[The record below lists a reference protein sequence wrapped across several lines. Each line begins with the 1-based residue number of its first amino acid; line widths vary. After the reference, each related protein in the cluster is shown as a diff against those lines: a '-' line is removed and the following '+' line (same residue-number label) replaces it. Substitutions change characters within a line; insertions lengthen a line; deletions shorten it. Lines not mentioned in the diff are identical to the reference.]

1 MNKPVLKPFTD
12 AQENMLE
19 QVRPIGRVESIPL
32 DQALGRVLA
41 EDMVS
46 GLNVPAHTNSAMDGY
61 AVSSAGLKEGQLLPL
76 QGQSLAGHPFDG
88 ELVPDSCIRIMTGA
102 VLPAGA
108 DAVVMQEN
116 MAIEEQ
122 GVRLLKCP
130 GAGEN
135 VRLAGEDIAEG
146 ACVLNAGSRLKS
158 VDIGLLASL
167 GIAEVPVYERLRV
180 AVLSCGDELALPG
193 QPLAAGQIYDSN
205 RYVIRAMLSRL
216 GVEVVDLG
224 LLPDN
229 PEQIETAFQQAMKE
243 ADLLLTS
250 AGVSVGDTDY
260 TRQVLNRLGEVN
272 FWKVAMKPGKPFAF
286 GKLGDGWFFGLP
298 GNPVAAVVTLDQLVQ
313 PVLRRMAGE
322 TPTEPETYTAELAEP
337 VRKQPG
343 RMDFQRGVFWQEAGV
358 LKVKPSGP
366 QSSGMLTSVSRA
378 NCFILLA
385 QEAGSQSEGE
395 TVQIRPFDGLLD

>member
-1 MNKPVLKPFTD
+1 MNKPALKPFED
-12 AQENMLE
+12 ALEAMLE
-19 QVRPIGRVESIPL
+19 QVQPVTRVDRVPL
-32 DQALGRVLA
+32 DQGLDRVLA
-41 EDMVS
+41 EDVVS
-46 GLNVPAHTNSAMDGY
+46 GLNVPGHTNSAMDGY
-61 AVSSAGLKEGQLLPL
+61 AVNSATATEGQRLQL

-88 ELVPDSCIRIMTGA
+88 ELAAGSCIRIMTGA

-116 MAIEEQ
+116 TEVAEQ
-122 GVRLLKCP
+122 GIRLLQTPK
-130 GAGEN
+130 AFDN
-135 VRLAGEDIAEG
+135 VRQAGEDIAEG
-146 ACVLNAGSRLKS
+146 ACVLSAGSRLKS

-167 GIAEVPVYERLRV
+167 GVAEVPVYKRLKV
-180 AVLSCGDELALPG
+180 AVLSCGDELVPPG

-205 RYVIRAMLSRL
+205 RYVLRAMLIRL
-216 GVEVVDLG
+216 GVDVIDLG

-229 PEQIETAFQQAMKE
+229 PEPIEAAIRRATQE

-260 TRQVLNRLGEVN
+260 TRQVLTRLGEMN
-272 FWKVAMKPGKPFAF
+272 FWKVAIKPGKPFAF

-322 TPTEPETYTAELAEP
+322 TLVEPETFSAELAEP
-337 VRKQPG
+337 ARKQPG
-343 RMDFQRGVFWQEAGV
+343 RMDFQRGVFWQENGV

-378 NCFILLA
+378 NCFILLP
-385 QEAGSQSEGE
+385 QDAGPQSVGA
-395 TVQIRPFDGLLD
+395 TVQIRPFDALLS

>member
-1 MNKPVLKPFTD
+1 MNKPALKPFAD
-12 AQENMLE
+12 ALQAMLG
-19 QVRPIGRVESIPL
+19 QVQPIGRIERVPL
-32 DQALGRVLA
+32 EQALDRVLA
-41 EDMVS
+41 EDIIS
-46 GLNVPAHTNSAMDGY
+46 RLNVPAHTNSAMDGY
-61 AVSSAGLKEGQLLPL
+61 AVNREGLEEGQLLPL

-88 ELVPDSCIRIMTGA
+88 ELASGSCIRIMTGA

-116 MAIEEQ
+116 MVAEAQ
-122 GVRLLKCP
+122 GVRLLKLP
-130 GAGEN
+130 EAGES
-135 VRLAGEDIAEG
+135 VRRAGEDIAEG
-146 ACVLNAGSRLKS
+146 ASVLAAGSRLGS

-180 AVLSCGDELALPG
+180 AVLSCGDELVLPG

-205 RYVIRAMLSRL
+205 RYVLRAMLSRL
-216 GVEVVDLG
+216 GVQVVDLG
-224 LLPDN
+224 LLPDK
-229 PEQIETAFQQAMKE
+229 PEQIEAAFQRAMKE

-272 FWKVAMKPGKPFAF
+272 FWKVAIKPGKPFAF

-322 TPTEPETYTAELAEP
+322 ALAEPETFTADLAEP

-378 NCFILLA
+378 NCFILLP
-385 QEAGSQSEGE
+385 QEADDQPVGA
-395 TVQIRPFDGLLD
+395 TVQIRPFDALLG